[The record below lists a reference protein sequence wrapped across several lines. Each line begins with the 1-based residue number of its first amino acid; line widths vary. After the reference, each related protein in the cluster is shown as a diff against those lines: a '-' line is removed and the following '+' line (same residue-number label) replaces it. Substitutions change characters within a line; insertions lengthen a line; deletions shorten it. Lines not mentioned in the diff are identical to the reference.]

1 MREKELRLAL
11 VCYGGVSLA
20 IYMHGITKETWKL
33 LRASKAFHAELPS
46 REGLSG
52 SELIWFDLLEHMS
65 AHVSLRVL
73 VDIIA
78 GASAGGINGIQLAH
92 AISGGHDMEPLR
104 DMWLNHADVEML
116 LDQRA
121 MRGSFL
127 THLFAGPL
135 VWFLGRRKADPELEG
150 IRDPAVRAEVSGKLR
165 RFVRSR
171 WFEPPFSG
179 AGFTRLLLGALNSM
193 ERQTKTG
200 PLLPPDQPLDLFV
213 TVTDFHGYSETLPL
227 HSPPQIVETEHRLV
241 IGFRDEGGAERQLAS
256 TAALTFAA
264 RATAS
269 FPGAF
274 PPFQARELDRVLAA
288 DKQVWPDRDSF
299 LARMFPRHVT
309 AGRDPADAVLIDGSV
324 LNNRPFGPA
333 IEALGQRPAHREVDR
348 RFVYI
353 DPKPGGHLVGV
364 QAGAGVGV
372 PGFFRTILRA
382 LSDIPREQPIRDS
395 VEALNHLSV
404 RARRLGYIVAGMREA
419 VDAAIMQALG
429 RTLVMFKITSARLTG
444 WRNRVHN
451 AAVTEAGYAYPA
463 YAHLKLSQVAESL
476 IAMVGEP
483 VGLRRSI
490 WHWIKDHGVDQVAA
504 KGAPSPYVV
513 FLKRFDLQYR
523 IRRLRFLIR
532 RTNELI
538 PDSDDAARAALER
551 AKTGLYA
558 MLAPYLDQRSI
569 HLPAFPDLDVTA
581 MLDAIDTCLGLTALD
596 AATDVAL
603 VALLNDPGLTK
614 PVRHALVLAYLG
626 FPFFDIATLPLLQGD
641 AADEFDEIKVD
652 RISPDDAPSL
662 GIGMLKGLQFNAF
675 GGFFSRAWREND
687 YLLGRLH
694 AVERLTDIVISALPA
709 NSGLPDGTAARIKQ
723 AGFRAVIDEERP
735 FLTHIPELMATLD
748 ARVAGRQ
755 TP

>member
-20 IYMHGITKETWKL
+20 IYMHGIVKETWKL
-33 LRASKAFHAELPS
+33 LRASKAFHAEPPS
-46 REGLSG
+46 RQGLTG
-52 SELIWFDLLEHMS
+52 SELVWYELLENLS
-65 AHVSLRVL
+65 PHVALRVM

-78 GASAGGINGIQLAH
+78 GASAGGINGVQLAH
-92 AISGGHDMEPLR
+92 AIAGGHDMEPLR
-104 DMWLNHADVEML
+104 EMWLNHADVEML
-116 LDQRA
+116 LDERA
-121 MRGSFL
+121 VRGSFL

-179 AGFTRLLLGALNSM
+179 EGFTRLLLKALGSM
-193 ERQTKTG
+193 EQGQQTG

-227 HSPPQIVETEHRLV
+227 HSPPQIIETEHRLV
-241 IGFRDEGGAERQLAS
+241 IGFRDEGGDTRHLAS
-256 TAALTFAA
+256 AAALTFAA

-274 PPFQARELDRVLAA
+274 PPFQARELDRVLASEQQA
-288 DKQVWPDRDSF
+288 WPDRDSF

-309 AGRDPADAVLIDGSV
+309 AGRDPAEAVLIDGSV

-333 IEALGQRPAHREVDR
+333 IDALGQRPAHREVDR

-364 QAGAGVGV
+364 QAGGGNRT

-395 VEALNHLSV
+395 VEALNILSV
-404 RARRLGYIVAGMREA
+404 RARRLRYIVAGMREA
-419 VDAAIMQALG
+419 VDAAIVRALG
-429 RTLVMFKITSARLTG
+429 RTLIMFKITSARLTA

-463 YAHLKLSQVAESL
+463 YAHLKLSQVVESV
-476 IAMVGEP
+476 IAMLGESD
-483 VGLRRSI
+483 GLRRSI
-490 WHWIKDHGVDQVAA
+490 WRWIQENGVDQVAA
-504 KGAPSPYVV
+504 KGTPSPYVA

-538 PDSDDAARAALER
+538 PDADDETRVALER
-551 AKTGLYA
+551 AKVGLYA
-558 MLAPYLDQRSI
+558 MLAPYIDQRMAG
-569 HLPAFPDLDVTA
+569 HPVVAGLDIAAALEAV
-581 MLDAIDTCLGLTALD
+581 DARLGLTTLD

-662 GIGMLKGLQFNAF
+662 GVGMLKGLQLNAF

-709 NSGLPDGTAARIKQ
+709 KSSLPSGTVARLKRD
-723 AGFRAVIDEERP
+723 AFRAVLDEERQY
-735 FLTHIPELMATLD
+735 LTQIPELMAALD
-748 ARVAGRQ
+748 ARVAGDQ
-755 TP
+755 PL

>member
-1 MREKELRLAL
+1 VREKELRLAL

-20 IYMHGITKETWKL
+20 IYMHGIAKETWKL
-33 LRASKAFHAELPS
+33 LRASKAFHAGTPS
-46 REGLSG
+46 SDGLKG
-52 SELIWFDLLEHMS
+52 SELVWYQLLQDLS
-65 AHVSLRVL
+65 PHVALRVM

-116 LDQRA
+116 LDERA
-121 MRGSFL
+121 VRGSFI

-135 VWFLGRRKADPELEG
+135 VWFLSRRKADPELMG
-150 IRDPAVRAEVSGKLR
+150 IRDPAVRAEVTGKLR

-179 AGFTRLLLGALNSM
+179 TGFTRILFRALGSM
-193 ERQTKTG
+193 ETGTGTG

-213 TVTDFHGYSETLPL
+213 TVTDFHGYAETLPL

-241 IGFRDEGGAERQLAS
+241 IGFRDDGGDRRNLAS
-256 TAALTFAA
+256 AAALTFAA

-274 PPFQARELDRVLAA
+274 PPFQPMELDTVLASEGS
-288 DKQVWPDRDSF
+288 DWPGRDSF
-299 LARMFPRHVT
+299 LARIFPRRIAT
-309 AGRDPADAVLIDGSV
+309 GLDPATAVLIDGSV

-333 IEALGQRPAHREVDR
+333 IEALGRRPAHREVDR

-364 QAGAGVGV
+364 RSGPGTAP

-395 VEALNHLSV
+395 VEALNDLSV
-404 RARRLGYIVAGMREA
+404 RARRLAYIVAAMRGS
-419 VDAAIMQALG
+419 VDAAIERALG
-429 RTLVMFKITSARLTG
+429 RTLIMFKITPDRLTG
-444 WRNRVHN
+444 WRNKVHN
-451 AAVTEAGYAYPA
+451 AAVAEAGFAYPA
-463 YAHLKLSQVAESL
+463 YAHLKLSQVVEAV
-476 IAMVGEP
+476 IARIGEP
-483 VGLRRSI
+483 DGFRRSL
-490 WHWIKDHGVDQVAA
+490 WHWIKANRVDAVTE
-504 KGAPSPYVV
+504 KGAATPYVT

-538 PDSDDAARAALER
+538 PDADDETRAALER

-558 MLAPYLDQRSI
+558 MLSPYLEHRAADLQF
-569 HLPAFPDLDVTA
+569 AVDLDVA
-581 MLDAIDTCLGLTALD
+581 VVLDQVDAGLGLTALD
-596 AATDVAL
+596 SGTDAAL
-603 VALLNDPGLTK
+603 VALLNDAGLTK
-614 PVRHALVLAYLG
+614 AVRRALVLAYLG

-662 GIGMLKGLQFNAF
+662 GVGMLKGIKFNAF

-709 NSGLPDGTAARIKQ
+709 NSSLADGTASRIKR
-723 AGFRAVIDEERP
+723 AGFKAVLDEERP
-735 FLTHIPELMATLD
+735 HLTHIPELFALLERRISD
-748 ARVAGRQ
+748 S
-755 TP
+755 